1 MANWCFPVNMNLIYF
16 GSLNLEIE
24 EKCLTLKGKGQRNA
38 RIIGP
43 TLFAQQS
50 RQQQQPSRGQQQKP
64 SREEELAAQLLVLEQ
79 AGSADGRGR
88 VSGTWCPNTL
98 S

>member
-1 MANWCFPVNMNLIYF
+1 MANWRFPVNMNLIYF

-50 RQQQQPSRGQQQKP
+50 RQQQAHGGNGLIHLDPG
-64 SREEELAAQLLVLEQ
+64 AARTHCHQGNGHQ
-79 AGSADGRGR
+79 
-88 VSGTWCPNTL
+88 
-98 S
+98 